1 MTRTA
6 KNRPTLK
13 DVAREAGVSLSA
25 VSYVINNNHH
35 ARRISDATKARI
47 QQAAERLGYKS
58 DPIGRALQR
67 GYTQQVVLLIV
78 SWNLATSHA
87 ATAMAISRAV
97 VAHSFELTVH
107 VADDD
112 AAAEAFLRRRMMHN
126 AAGILVLWDSP
137 AMQSSHLRQLAAEG
151 VPVIDLLPDGP
162 EGVSVVTADRENAF
176 FDGTRHLIDLGHV
189 HIGMIGDAVTRVKTS
204 LRKLEGY
211 RRALREAGLPCR
223 DALVE
228 NVSEFGFEGGKS
240 GFLRL
245 HRRCPEVTGVICI
258 NDRMALGVIGAL
270 REMNLTCP
278 GDVSVVGF
286 GDFTEGAFFPPR
298 LTTLALSPNRVAEA
312 AVGLVRSLRQG
323 KDLQPSSILIGE
335 ELVVRES
342 TGAVRK

>member
-6 KNRPTLK
+6 KSRPTLK

-25 VSYVINNNHH
+25 VSYVINDNQH
-35 ARRISDATKARI
+35 ARRISDATKTRI
-47 QQAAERLGYKS
+47 QAAANRLGYRT

-67 GYTQQVVLLIV
+67 GYTNQVVLLIV

-112 AAAEAFLRRRMMHN
+112 ASAEAFLRRRMMHN

-137 AMQSSHLRQLAAEG
+137 AMQSSPLRQLATEG

-162 EGVSVVTADRENAF
+162 EGISVVTADRENAF
-176 FDGTRHLIDLGHV
+176 FDGTKHLIDLGHI
-189 HIGMIGDAVTRVKTS
+189 HIGMISDALTRVKTS
-204 LRKLEGY
+204 LRKVEGY
-211 RRALREAGLPCR
+211 RRALRTAGLPVR
-223 DALVE
+223 DELVE
-228 NVSEFGFEGGKS
+228 NVSEFGFEGGRS

-245 HRRCPEVTGVICI
+245 HRRCPEVTAVICI
-258 NDRMALGVIGAL
+258 NDGMALGVIAAL
-270 REMNLTCP
+270 RERQLSCP

-286 GDFTEGAFFPPR
+286 GDAVEGTFFQPR
-298 LTTLALSPNRVAEA
+298 LTTLALSPKRVAEA
-312 AVGLVRSLRQG
+312 AVELVEQLRQEA
-323 KDLQPSSILIGE
+323 DRRPQTMLIGE

-342 TGAVRK
+342 TGPAKQ